1 MMASIFGKGIS
12 FPPRLDGYGR
22 WAWSEGEANI
32 RESIAVILRTNRRE
46 RIALPGFGAGL
57 QNYLFSP
64 NTADTHTQIAHDID
78 VALRKFEPR
87 IALEDIIVAADPASQ
102 QTAIAT
108 ITYKLVASGLRERT
122 SVAISLGGE
131 G

>member
-22 WAWSEGEANI
+22 LAWSEGETNI
-32 RESIAVILRTNRRE
+32 RESIAVILKTNHRE

-57 QNYLFSP
+57 QRYLFEP
-64 NTADTHTQIAHDID
+64 NSLETHTQITHDID
-78 VALRKFEPR
+78 MALRKYEPR
-87 IALEDIIVAADPASQ
+87 IALEDVVVAADPQSA

-108 ITYKLVASGLRERT
+108 ITYRLVASGLREKI
-122 SVAISLGGE
+122 SVNVPLGGQ